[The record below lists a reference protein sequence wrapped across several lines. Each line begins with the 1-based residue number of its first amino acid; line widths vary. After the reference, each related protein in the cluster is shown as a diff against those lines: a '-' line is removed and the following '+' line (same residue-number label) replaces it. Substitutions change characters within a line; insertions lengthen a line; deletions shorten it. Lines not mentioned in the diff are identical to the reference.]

1 MKKSVV
7 AILMLLICFSCDNKY
22 KDCFFENLPDNP
34 IKNDSV
40 SFYLDK
46 SVEPFRHKG
55 TKYWKMILESNKYDT
70 LIGYWGRKGD
80 TIIFGRIVHSNFNFF
95 PMIILSNKIGIRREM
110 PDFRF
115 YELPYFYSSEITKVE
130 INKNDTIYHFE
141 HATDVGFIALELD
154 SFEMRRIGDENL
166 RSIDMIEKRYYVL
179 SLRNGII
186 GYSVERGRV
195 RKTPLPYKLST
206 KL

>member
-55 TKYWKMILESNKYDT
+55 AKYWKMILESNKYDT
-70 LIGYWGRKGD
+70 LKGYWGRKGD
-80 TIIFGRIVHSNFNFF
+80 TIIFGRIVYGFFNFF
-95 PMIILSNKIGIRREM
+95 PMIILTNEIGMSISM
-110 PDFRF
+110 PYHGF
-115 YELPYFYSSEITKVE
+115 YNLPHFYSSRITHIEK
-130 INKNDTIYHFE
+130 NKNDTIYHFE
-141 HATDVGFIALELD
+141 HVTQLDNLRVELD
-154 SFEMRRIGDENL
+154 DIEIKRIGYENL
-166 RSIDMIEKRYYVL
+166 SSIDMIEKRYYIL

-186 GYSVERGRV
+186 GYSVEKGRV
-195 RKTPLPYKLST
+195 RKTPLPYKLND
-206 KL
+206 K